1 MISQMGYDEFM
12 CWKCKEPIADG
23 LEIFKSTECSQ
34 CGASLHSCVNCR
46 FYQPG
51 AHYDCHETIDEQVR
65 DKEAANF
72 CEYFSVNLN
81 PLASES
87 KVNEAKK
94 AARNAFDNLFSL

>member
-1 MISQMGYDEFM
+1 MGYDEFM

-23 LEIFKSTECSQ
+23 LEIFRSTECSQ

-51 AHYDCHETIDEQVR
+51 VHYGCHETIDEQVR